1 MAVGILYREEL
12 KEYDFGPGHPFRGD
26 RYELF
31 PPFLKSRLK
40 EDDYYR
46 FHATD
51 PANEHDLLE
60 ICDKDYID
68 FVREYYHAASAGWL
82 SYYENFSRYLS
93 LDNRPIGIPGKI
105 EEAARLVI
113 GQAKAACDL
122 IQRGDYKKVISIGGG
137 MHHARRRY
145 GEGFCIYNDVAF
157 AAQYLIN
164 EYHLERI
171 LILDTDAHAGNGTAE
186 YIRSNEK
193 ILFIDIHQDPKTIY
207 PGTGFTQEVGSGPAR
222 GHTVNI
228 PLPLYAGDDS
238 YRLVFDS
245 IVLPL
250 TEEFKPQ
257 IIIRNGGSDPH
268 FNDGL
273 TYLGLTI
280 AGFRMI
286 GDKVREMAVVCQ
298 GREIDLIAS
307 GYNKTV
313 LPYAWL
319 SLLAG
324 IANFPIIVEEPEPIP
339 EIYQKDRAFADTEAV
354 VNEVI
359 KYHREFWKCLR

>member
-46 FHATD
+46 FHAAD
-51 PANEHDLLE
+51 PANEQDLLE

-105 EEAARLVI
+105 EEAARLIV

-145 GEGFCIYNDVAF
+145 GEGF
-157 AAQYLIN
+157 
-164 EYHLERI
+164 
-171 LILDTDAHAGNGTAE
+171 
-186 YIRSNEK
+186 
-193 ILFIDIHQDPKTIY
+193 
-207 PGTGFTQEVGSGPAR
+207 
-222 GHTVNI
+222 
-228 PLPLYAGDDS
+228 
-238 YRLVFDS
+238 
-245 IVLPL
+245 
-250 TEEFKPQ
+250 
-257 IIIRNGGSDPH
+257 
-268 FNDGL
+268 
-273 TYLGLTI
+273 
-280 AGFRMI
+280 
-286 GDKVREMAVVCQ
+286 
-298 GREIDLIAS
+298 
-307 GYNKTV
+307 
-313 LPYAWL
+313 
-319 SLLAG
+319 
-324 IANFPIIVEEPEPIP
+324 
-339 EIYQKDRAFADTEAV
+339 
-354 VNEVI
+354 
-359 KYHREFWKCLR
+359 